1 MLTTLFTLFMTLV
14 FVYAGTIETTILD
27 KEAGLITKIKTNM
40 IFIKRR
46 RATSTD
52 DLISI
57 EVHQNERERKELTGM

>member
-1 MLTTLFTLFMTLV
+1 MTLV